1 VPIKKAPGL
10 TQALSKILLS
20 DRLTSAPL
28 AAVAASAATTAAVAT
43 STIAAAAAAA
53 IASTSSTTTATA
65 RSRFTR
71 PCFVYG
77 QGTAF
82 DGLAVEVGD
91 RFLRVGFTAHR
102 DKGKTA
108 RFAGKFVLHEGDFLD
123 RASLGEQ
130 ILQVGFGS
138 IEGKISYV

>member
-1 VPIKKAPGL
+1 
-10 TQALSKILLS
+10 
-20 DRLTSAPL
+20 L
-28 AAVAASAATTAAVAT
+28 AAISASATTATAAVAT
-43 STIAAAAAAA
+43 SAIATATAAAA
-53 IASTSSTTTATA
+53 IASTSTAPASTA

-71 PCFVYG
+71 PCFVYR

-82 DGLAVEVGD
+82 DGFAVEVGD
-91 RFLRVGFTAHR
+91 RFLRVGFTTHG

-123 RASLGEQ
+123 RASLGEK

>member
-1 VPIKKAPGL
+1 V
-10 TQALSKILLS
+10 TV
-20 DRLTSAPL
+20 LTSAPL

-43 STIAAAAAAA
+43 STIAATAAAATA
-53 IASTSSTTTATA
+53 IASTSATSTTA

-123 RASLGEQ
+123 RASLGEK
-130 ILQVGFGS
+130 ILQVGFGG